1 MKYDIL
7 LAGVGGQGVLS
18 IAAVIAS
25 AAMTEGLQVR
35 QSEVHGMSQRGGG
48 VQAHLRISDTT
59 IASDLIPRGKAD
71 MILSM
76 EPLESLRYLEWLS
89 PSGIIVT
96 NAEAFVNIPN
106 YPDIAQVYKT
116 IEAAGSSRIV
126 KSAELA
132 KEAGNLKAENMV
144 LIGAALERIPV
155 SKTTI
160 INAIKERFGKKDPK
174 LVDINITALELGA
187 KKMKTIVH
195 IDNSDFFRKVMKT
208 FLREKRYESMECAS
222 IAEAQKV
229 LDSGLVSCVIMGLEF
244 SDAHGVE
251 LIKKLVTTNKE
262 IPIIVLTSDE
272 NLEHRQKLMLLGVED
287 YILKSMNWQE
297 RLEGILKQIFK

>member
-187 KKMKTIVH
+187 KK
-195 IDNSDFFRKVMKT
+195 
-208 FLREKRYESMECAS
+208 
-222 IAEAQKV
+222 
-229 LDSGLVSCVIMGLEF
+229 
-244 SDAHGVE
+244 
-251 LIKKLVTTNKE
+251 
-262 IPIIVLTSDE
+262 
-272 NLEHRQKLMLLGVED
+272 
-287 YILKSMNWQE
+287 
-297 RLEGILKQIFK
+297 